1 MGEPCMLNGCT
12 GDCREGR
19 LPCPHRPADVAAMR
33 EMGVD
38 LCPLPEPGPETE
50 PMPRSVALRL
60 LALILAAAGIGLAA
74 ALWS

>member
-1 MGEPCMLNGCT
+1 MADPCTTSCKSS
-12 GDCREGR
+12 CHQGR

-38 LCPLPEPGPETE
+38 LRPLPQREPE
-50 PMPRSVALRL
+50 PTHIPRAVALRL
-60 LALILAAAGIGLAA
+60 LALALAAAGIGVAA